1 MSIFRGI
8 FDSNLIDEQKELTK
22 KLRRGRVVRYF
33 KMSLNGNLDVF
44 QILGLRT
51 FFSGKN
57 NGKVPQLSIL
67 FEVAASCML

>member
-1 MSIFRGI
+1 
-8 FDSNLIDEQKELTK
+8 
-22 KLRRGRVVRYF
+22 
-33 KMSLNGNLDVF
+33 MSLKGNLDVF

-51 FFSGKN
+51 FFSGEN